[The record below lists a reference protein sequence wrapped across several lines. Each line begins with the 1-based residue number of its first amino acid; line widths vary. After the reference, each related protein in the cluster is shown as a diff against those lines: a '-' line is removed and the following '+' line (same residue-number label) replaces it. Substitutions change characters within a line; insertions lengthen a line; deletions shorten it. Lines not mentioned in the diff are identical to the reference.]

1 MTVNHG
7 WRALAEAQRSLP
19 TTRVAHVADGPV
31 EYLTAGD
38 GRPAIVLLG
47 GVGLPHQVWALIF
60 PQLASISTVFVHNR
74 HGVGASAAP
83 RRAQTGTAIVETL
96 RAALAA
102 ARVPP
107 PYVLVGHALGGLYA
121 ILYARLFPHELAGL
135 VLLEAT
141 HPDDHALERGYR
153 FLPRAFTRTLMAT
166 ATTRSRRN
174 AELRF
179 MAHTA
184 LEIAQAGPCPDL
196 PLAVVTGAK
205 TPSRLAMSPAR
216 VQSHAS
222 RQQQLVALSAI
233 GKQIVA
239 PNSGHFPA
247 VTDPEIVVQAIRE
260 IVAP

>member
-174 AELRF
+174 AERGSWR
-179 MAHTA
+179 TRRSRS
-184 LEIAQAGPCPDL
+184 P
-196 PLAVVTGAK
+196 
-205 TPSRLAMSPAR
+205 RLAPVPTCRSLSSPAPR
-216 VQSHAS
+216 RRPGWPCRQRAYRATPPASSNSSPCQRSAS
-222 RQQQLVALSAI
+222 RSSRPTADISL
-233 GKQIVA
+233 
-239 PNSGHFPA
+239 
-247 VTDPEIVVQAIRE
+247 R
-260 IVAP
+260 